1 MKRMLINATQRE
13 ELRVA
18 IVDGQNLYDL
28 DIEIPS
34 REQKK
39 ANIYKG
45 RITRVEPSLEACFV
59 DYGAERHGFLPL
71 KEIAREYFNPNAEGK
86 SNIRELLKEG
96 QEIIVQVEKE
106 ERGNK
111 GAALTTFIS
120 LAGRYMVL
128 MPNNPRAGG
137 VSRRIEGEDRQ
148 ALKEAMEHLNVPDE
162 MGLIVRTAGMG
173 RDAEELQWDL
183 DYLLQLWKSISAA
196 ANSQKAPFLIY
207 QESKLFIRALR
218 DYLRNDIGEILI
230 DEESLFK
237 DARDFVQ
244 QVMPNNLRKL
254 KLYQDP
260 TPLFSRYQ
268 IETQIES
275 IFERNVRLPSGGSIV
290 IDQTEAL
297 TAIDINSSKATK
309 GSDIEETAF
318 NTNLEAATEIARQLR
333 IRDAGGLIVIDFID
347 MDSPRHQR
355 EVEERLKDA
364 LKADRARVQIGR
376 ISRFGLLE
384 MSRQRLRPSLGEAT
398 QIVCPRCEGHGH
410 IRSVESLA
418 LSTLRLIEEHAMKE
432 NTGQVLV
439 QAPPS
444 VANFLLNE
452 KRASIV
458 EIELRHS
465 VHVVVVADDK
475 LETPHLEIT
484 RIREADMGEHSKPSY
499 ERTTPVLATPLPKM
513 GQMLGSGEQP
523 LVTGVVPASPAPIRD
538 ETPDATPVAQPARQ
552 PAAAAKPS
560 GGFFSRLFGA
570 LFGGGSAQPTPAA
583 QPATSPRRDE
593 SRPGGRNERNGRR
606 DERRGEGRGKS
617 GDPQRQGPRNKDNAP
632 QGKGQQQAKG
642 NKAQGQP
649 QGKGQQAEDKNRQK
663 DTQPS
668 QGRQGG
674 RNEQDKNPQQAGNE
688 NRRQQQPRGER
699 VPQADKAEKV
709 TEKADKAA
717 TPAQPVQPRAEKA
730 PAQAPV
736 VDEKLL
742 VAGAAAA
749 TVAATTAEA
758 TAATSEVENTES
770 VAADGTKEAGE
781 GGQRRRRGR
790 RGGRRRRRQ
799 EDGAQGASVDGAAG
813 ADDLDD
819 EEGEDNTPI
828 TARDSDSVPPVFD
841 TAEAATH
848 AFKVEAPK
856 TEATRPAVESTDDDD
871 KVPSALTL
879 PSLPKLPPIPGSTAA
894 AQVTSVAISSEP
906 VATPAESA
914 DLRTTERRQTESNAP
929 LKNESP
935 APAVA
940 TPVEATVPAAPAVVE
955 AKAEETKPVVAAPA
969 PTPAQEQPKP
979 TSELDAPA
987 RGLLPEASEPSKAVE
1002 PVIATAPVAAAEKA
1016 EVATPHASTAEQS
1029 QAAPAALAP
1038 VVARDAEKPV
1048 TVEVAKTEVKEVQA
1062 PTADVKASVAPTA
1075 PAQEAPATDAP
1086 KVSVQDA
1093 PAADVQKASE
1103 HGAPVEEASTAHAT
1117 EAPNAQAPVAPAPE
1131 APKAHA
1137 QEAQVTQTPVVETP
1151 AAPVKQ
1157 VASEKAADEAGHVED
1172 ESAKPVAAAPAA
1184 SPEESASATASVTP
1198 KSPEASN
1205 VSHVSHTPASSSEK
1219 SGWTPPTQGDLLT
1232 RPRHES
1238 HGGDSSPRDAQ
1249 S

>member
-86 SNIRELLKEG
+86 STIRELLKEG

-148 ALKEAMEHLNVPDE
+148 ALKEAMEHLSVPDD

-230 DEESLFK
+230 DEESLFN

-355 EVEERLKDA
+355 EVEERLKEA

-439 QAPPS
+439 QAPS
-444 VANFLLNE
+444 TVANFMLNE

-458 EIELRHS
+458 EIELRHN
-465 VHVVVVADDK
+465 VHVVVVADEK

-499 ERTTPVLATPLPKM
+499 ERTTPIEAAALPKM
-513 GQMLGSGEQP
+513 GQALGSGEQP
-523 LVTGVVPASPAPIRD
+523 LVTGVVPSTPAPLRD
-538 ETPDATPVAQPARQ
+538 EDADVAVAAPAPSSRA
-552 PAAAAKPS
+552 PAAPAAPT
-560 GGFFSRLFGA
+560 GGFFSRLFGS
-570 LFGGGSAQPTPAA
+570 LFGGGTAAAPA
-583 QPATSPRRDE
+583 PAPAPARREESRQGSRNERGPRRD
-593 SRPGGRNERNGRR
+593 
-606 DERRGEGRGKS
+606 DRRGTEGRG
-617 GDPQRQGPRNKDNAP
+617 GRGEPRQ
-632 QGKGQQQAKG
+632 
-642 NKAQGQP
+642 AQGQRRDGNP
-649 QGKGQQAEDKNRQK
+649 QAKAQQPKAGKPQQNRGESRQGEEKQARQK
-663 DTQPS
+663 DPQ
-668 QGRQGG
+668 QGRQG
-674 RNEQDKNPQQAGNE
+674 RQEQATQGGEN
-688 NRRQQQPRGER
+688 NRRQQPPRGER
-699 VPQADKAEKV
+699 KPQGEAADKAV
-709 TEKADKAA
+709 T
-717 TPAQPVQPRAEKA
+717 
-730 PAQAPV
+730 
-736 VDEKLL
+736 
-742 VAGAAAA
+742 AAAA
-749 TVAATTAEA
+749 VGAAQAAASPSPRVPAEKSAAPAVKDDDALIQGTADAPATDVEA
-758 TAATSEVENTES
+758 TIATDANTPPGE
-770 VAADGTKEAGE
+770 GTKETE

-799 EDGAQGASVDGAAG
+799 EDGSQAG
-813 ADDLDD
+813 AIEGGANAEDMDD
-819 EEGEDNTPI
+819 EDGDDESSTENARTEAPRAG
-828 TARDSDSVPPVFD
+828 TARSSASIPPMLD
-841 TAEAATH
+841 TAEAAEN
-848 AFKVEAPK
+848 AFAVEAPVH
-856 TEATRPAVESTDDDD
+856 TGSRPAEVELAGELADEDN
-871 KVPSALTL
+871 VPSALTL
-879 PSLPKLPPIPGSTAA
+879 PSLPKLPPIPGHAPAPATTTHASAEAA
-894 AQVTSVAISSEP
+894 SPADSAQT
-906 VATPAESA
+906 
-914 DLRTTERRQTESNAP
+914 RTTERRQTESDAP
-929 LKNESP
+929 LKT
-935 APAVA
+935 APVTGSA
-940 TPVEATVPAAPAVVE
+940 PVPAAAPIA
-955 AKAEETKPVVAAPA
+955 AAPA
-969 PTPAQEQPKP
+969 QVPEPAVEAAVPTRTA
-979 TSELDAPA
+979 SVLDAPA
-987 RGLLPEASEPSKAVE
+987 RGILPEAKPADMAAAPSRSEP
-1002 PVIATAPVAAAEKA
+1002 
-1016 EVATPHASTAEQS
+1016 
-1029 QAAPAALAP
+1029 
-1038 VVARDAEKPV
+1038 VVSE
-1048 TVEVAKTEVKEVQA
+1048 
-1062 PTADVKASVAPTA
+1062 
-1075 PAQEAPATDAP
+1075 
-1086 KVSVQDA
+1086 DA
-1093 PAADVQKASE
+1093 PAEES
-1103 HGAPVEEASTAHAT
+1103 GSAPVTHQAEEASRDE
-1117 EAPNAQAPVAPAPE
+1117 EAPPKAERSAPPPAP
-1131 APKAHA
+1131 P
-1137 QEAQVTQTPVVETP
+1137 VTP
-1151 AAPVKQ
+1151 
-1157 VASEKAADEAGHVED
+1157 
-1172 ESAKPVAAAPAA
+1172 
-1184 SPEESASATASVTP
+1184 TP
-1198 KSPEASN
+1198 KSAEASN
-1205 VSHVSHTPASSSEK
+1205 VSPVSHTPPAPVSAPA
-1219 SGWTPPTQGDLLT
+1219 WTPPAQGDLLT
-1232 RPRHES
+1232 RPRQEPQDDSS
-1238 HGGDSSPRDAQ
+1238 HGGS
-1249 S
+1249 